1 MSSLSVEDPFN
12 IVNGQPESSLD
23 VGLRRRPDPP
33 VAVKA
38 TYPGTRCPGKCFV
51 VLLRARR
58 SLGRPNPR
66 NMIVIVMV
74 IIKVIVRII
83 RTVIVIVLIL
93 LSGETNTATSWPGT
107 RARARLGATAID
119 SRVCALP
126 ESNYFVDC
134 V

>member
-1 MSSLSVEDPFN
+1 MHLVLLEIIIIIMVSAISSVTITINSAHRGPRGGPARINCVSSLSVEDPFN

-58 SLGRPNPR
+58 SLGRHNPR
-66 NMIVIVMV
+66 N
-74 IIKVIVRII
+74 R
-83 RTVIVIVLIL
+83 
-93 LSGETNTATSWPGT
+93 
-107 RARARLGATAID
+107 
-119 SRVCALP
+119 
-126 ESNYFVDC
+126 
-134 V
+134 